1 MKDITSIKHK
11 LEKLYAKKYCNI
23 SDISQCP
30 RGDKCSCKIAAEI
43 QAYFQCIIPNSYHKF
58 TIHDFDGLSLDN
70 NLLID
75 AKVALEAKKKVIDYC
90 WEGIDILKIQETSS
104 TNLDKYSCISKRRL
118 AGNNVVI
125 FDDSSLNQRSGNS
138 PKGKT
143 LIASLIMK
151 EAIKSRHFGYDG
163 FCQTYDWIEYP
174 ILENKVLKKD
184 DIGISELRSSDW
196 LVVDDITYT
205 DQRWRKQA
213 LDAFFLERLNDGLP
227 TILVIRFDI
236 TKFNSEDALGVAITK
251 IIRNPKTFIISLV
264 GNK

>member
-1 MKDITSIKHK
+1 MKDIINIKK
-11 LEKLYAKKYCNI
+11 ELEDYFSKKYCKVDGV
-23 SDISQCP
+23 SKCP
-30 RGDKCSCKIAAEI
+30 NGDACSCKIAAET
-43 QAYFQCIIPNSYHKF
+43 QAYLRCIIPHPYYKF

-75 AKVALEAKKKVIDYC
+75 ANIALKAKKKVVDYC
-90 WEGIDILKIQETSS
+90 WEGIDILKIQEVSS
-104 TNLDKYSCISKRRL
+104 TELDKYSCISRRRL
-118 AGNNVVI
+118 AGSNVVI
-125 FDDSSLNQRSGNS
+125 FDDSSLNHKSGKS

-143 LIASLIMK
+143 FIASLIMK
-151 EAIKSRHFGYDG
+151 EAIKSRLSSNDS
-163 FCQTYDWIEYP
+163 FCQTYDWVEYS

-184 DIGISELRSSDW
+184 EIGISELRSSDW

-251 IIRNPKTFIISLV
+251 IIRDPKTFIISLAST
-264 GNK
+264 K

>member
-1 MKDITSIKHK
+1 MKDIINIKQE
-11 LEKLYAKKYCNI
+11 LERYMSKKYCNVD
-23 SDISQCP
+23 DISKCP
-30 RGDKCSCKIAAEI
+30 KGDKCTCKIAAET
-43 QAYFQCIIPNSYHKF
+43 QAYLRCVIPHPYYKF

-75 AKVALEAKKKVIDYC
+75 AGVALEAKKKVVDYC
-90 WEGIDILKIQETSS
+90 WTGIDILKIQETPS
-104 TNLDKYSCISKRRL
+104 TVLDSHSCISKRRL
-118 AGNNVVI
+118 TGSNVVI
-125 FDDSSLNQRSGNS
+125 FDDSSLNQKSGKS

-151 EAIKSRHFGYDG
+151 EAIKSRLSGDDS

-184 DIGISELRSSDW
+184 DVSVSELCSSDW

-251 IIRNPKTFIISLV
+251 IIRDPKTFIISLAS
-264 GNK
+264 NK